1 MYSGVL
7 FHTLYVTTTDSQ
19 LNKRECSSSF
29 TLIFRAH
36 SSIHR
41 DLLLTAQ
48 QKSALNQNKIR
59 NVIAYK
65 NAGNCPYSQ
74 SFAAPRNRGPRLSL
88 FSPMVN
94 PRLPGRWILPEWQNF
109 LLQMQL
115 RLWVRH
121 PRRLTQFKLSHE
133 TQLRDLLLIKMPD
146 LSMQHCDLRLVVVEQ
161 HSFFYHTL
169 GTQCHRGCDPSF
181 YSKNTKRMHISIW
194 LLERTLWK
202 LQKF

>member
-7 FHTLYVTTTDSQ
+7 FHTLYVTTTNSK

-29 TLIFRAH
+29 TSIFRAH

-65 NAGNCPYSQ
+65 NSGNCPYSQ
-74 SFAAPRNRGPRLSL
+74 SFGAPRNRGPRLSL

-109 LLQMQL
+109 FCRCNLGYEWDTRVDSLSLNSLM
-115 RLWVRH
+115 
-121 PRRLTQFKLSHE
+121 RRNYETCLS
-133 TQLRDLLLIKMPD
+133 
-146 LSMQHCDLRLVVVEQ
+146 
-161 HSFFYHTL
+161 
-169 GTQCHRGCDPSF
+169 
-181 YSKNTKRMHISIW
+181 SKCQTCLCNIVIW
-194 LLERTLWK
+194 D
-202 LQKF
+202 